1 MAKKKFSVDEL
12 HRVRETEQKRILFNM
27 LKKFGLT
34 SVIKRK
40 ERRDTLKLYY
50 DILTAVKDEMVNGGA
65 RPTRI
70 QFLSNTSY
78 DKCVGYLNELKKL
91 KMIEKETICLT
102 QKGYAFLN
110 DFERIN
116 TYLEETG

>member
-1 MAKKKFSVDEL
+1 MVKKKFSVDNL
-12 HRVRETEQKRILFNM
+12 HRARETEQERILFDV

-40 ERRDTLKLYY
+40 ERRDILKLYS
-50 DILTAVKDEMVNGGA
+50 DILTAIKDEMANGGA
-65 RPTRI
+65 KPTRI

-78 DKCVGYLNELKKL
+78 DKCMGHLNELKKL
-91 KMIEKETICLT
+91 KLIEKEPICLT

-110 DFERIN
+110 DFERIS
-116 TYLEETG
+116 TYLEKTD